1 VLVFRRRRAD
11 RIKTLVWDGSGLML
25 IWKGSIG
32 RGFTCRGSRG
42 RRRLGERR
50 DKVNRGGRR
59 NASGEPKYGRIRG
72 G

>member
-50 DKVNRGGRR
+50 DKVNRG
-59 NASGEPKYGRIRG
+59 
-72 G
+72 